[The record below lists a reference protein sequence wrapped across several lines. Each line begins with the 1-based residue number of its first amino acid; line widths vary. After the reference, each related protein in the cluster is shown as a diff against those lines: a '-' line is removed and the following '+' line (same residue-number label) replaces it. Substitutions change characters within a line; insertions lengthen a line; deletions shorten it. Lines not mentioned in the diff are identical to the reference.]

1 MIDVNN
7 VVVSDKMS
15 CNNGKDCCYIVSS
28 ILFIK
33 TPRNIF
39 SYGVS
44 QYDKDSAYTNSF
56 NVFGATEWVSQYKR
70 I

>member
-28 ILFIK
+28 
-33 TPRNIF
+33 
-39 SYGVS
+39 
-44 QYDKDSAYTNSF
+44 QH
-56 NVFGATEWVSQYKR
+56 
-70 I
+70 